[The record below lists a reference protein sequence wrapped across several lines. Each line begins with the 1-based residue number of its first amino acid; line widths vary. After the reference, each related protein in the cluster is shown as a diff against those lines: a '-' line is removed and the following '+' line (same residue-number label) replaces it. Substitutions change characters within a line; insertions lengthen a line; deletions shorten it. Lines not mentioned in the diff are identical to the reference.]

1 MNYDSL
7 FALQRT
13 VLVLLPE
20 AILVLAA
27 VVLITTAPFVR
38 IPRRIAVGASALA
51 MLAALVALFALR
63 NTGTDAI
70 AYSAVA
76 LNDALSGYARL
87 AFLVTGLILLGLA
100 HDQVGEERAAE
111 FFGSLLLINA
121 GAMLVASSNELVF
134 LFVGLELVSI
144 PTYLLLYLPRRT
156 PATQEAVTKYFYLSV
171 FSSALLLFGLAYLY
185 GLTGVGNLKAAGY
198 LLHSFDPAAAS
209 PAPLAFGVIAVLFVM
224 AGLGFRV
231 AAVPFHFYAPD
242 VYQGAPTVIA
252 AMLAW
257 IPKGVGFVAMLRV
270 LTTVL
275 GGTGALPEK
284 AVILTWVLAVATMV
298 LGNTMALIQNDL
310 KRLLAYSSI
319 AHAGY
324 LLIGICVAFV
334 DPAGVAGPYL
344 GAQGVL
350 FYLGMYSLM
359 TLGAFGVILALSS
372 PMRPVE
378 AVDDL
383 AGLGRTRPLAALAMA
398 LCLFSLAGIPPLAGF
413 WGKFS
418 IFASALSVN
427 GSESMVRMF
436 RLLAVIGVVNAAIG
450 AYYYLRIV
458 VVMYLR
464 SPQGE
469 PLTPRAGWPTV
480 LAVGTCASLSL
491 LLGLFPDPINRA
503 SREAAV
509 HAMARP
515 EPVLAPEAGRV
526 LTEVATAEESRV
538 LAAAEAGR

>member
-1 MNYDSL
+1 
-7 FALQRT
+7 
-13 VLVLLPE
+13 
-20 AILVLAA
+20 
-27 VVLITTAPFVR
+27 
-38 IPRRIAVGASALA
+38 
-51 MLAALVALFALR
+51 
-63 NTGTDAI
+63 
-70 AYSAVA
+70 
-76 LNDALSGYARL
+76 
-87 AFLVTGLILLGLA
+87 
-100 HDQVGEERAAE
+100 
-111 FFGSLLLINA
+111 
-121 GAMLVASSNELVF
+121 
-134 LFVGLELVSI
+134 
-144 PTYLLLYLPRRT
+144 
-156 PATQEAVTKYFYLSV
+156 
-171 FSSALLLFGLAYLY
+171 
-185 GLTGVGNLKAAGY
+185 
-198 LLHSFDPAAAS
+198 
-209 PAPLAFGVIAVLFVM
+209 
-224 AGLGFRV
+224 
-231 AAVPFHFYAPD
+231 
-242 VYQGAPTVIA
+242 
-252 AMLAW
+252 
-257 IPKGVGFVAMLRV
+257 
-270 LTTVL
+270 
-275 GGTGALPEK
+275 
-284 AVILTWVLAVATMV
+284 MV
-298 LGNTMALIQNDL
+298 LGNTLALVQNDL

-359 TLGAFGVILALSS
+359 TLGAFGVILAVGS
-372 PMRPVE
+372 PKRPVE

-383 AGLGRTRPLAALAMA
+383 AGLGRTHPMAALAMA

-418 IFASALSVN
+418 IFASALSVT
-427 GSESMVRMF
+427 GSDSMVRMF

-469 PLTPRAGWPTV
+469 PLSPRAGWPTV

-515 EPVLAPEAGRV
+515 EPVLTPQEEAGRV
-526 LTEVATAEESRV
+526 LTDSAGAGDGSA

>member
-1 MNYDSL
+1 M
-7 FALQRT
+7 
-13 VLVLLPE
+13 
-20 AILVLAA
+20 
-27 VVLITTAPFVR
+27 LI
-38 IPRRIAVGASALA
+38 ALA
-51 MLAALVALFALR
+51 VLFLLR
-63 NTGTDAI
+63 DTGTDAI
-70 AYSAVA
+70 AYGAVA
-76 LNDALSGYARL
+76 LNDALSGYSRL
-87 AFLVTGLILLGLA
+87 VFLVTGLILLALA
-100 HDQVGEERAAE
+100 HDQVGEERACE
-111 FFGSLLLINA
+111 FFGSLLLVNA
-121 GAMLVASSNELVF
+121 GAMLVAASNELVF

-156 PATQEAVTKYFYLSV
+156 PTTQEAVTKYFYLSV

-185 GLTGVGNLKAAGY
+185 GLTGVGNFKAVGY
-198 LLHSFDPAAAS
+198 LLHSVEAGSAGQ
-209 PAPLAFGVIAVLFVM
+209 APLAFGVIAILFVM

-242 VYQGAPTVIA
+242 VYQGSPTIIA

-257 IPKGVGFVAMLRV
+257 VPKGVGFIAMMRV
-270 LTTVL
+270 LTTVV
-275 GGTGALPEK
+275 GGGGELAEK
-284 AVILTWVLAVATMV
+284 AVLLTWILAVATMV
-298 LGNTMALIQNDL
+298 LGNTMALVQNDL

-324 LLIGICVAFV
+324 LLVGIAVAFV
-334 DPAGVAGPYL
+334 DPISLANTPYL

-378 AVDDL
+378 SIDDL

-418 IFASALSVN
+418 IFASALSVE
-427 GSESMVRMF
+427 GSESTVRLF

-464 SPQGE
+464 NPQGE

-480 LAVGTCASLSL
+480 LAIGTCASLSL
-491 LLGLFPDPINRA
+491 LLGLYPDPINRA
-503 SREAAV
+503 SREAAI

-515 EPVLAPEAGRV
+515 EPVVVAPVVPV
-526 LTEVATAEESRV
+526 LTSAEGD
-538 LAAAEAGR
+538 AEAGIANMAGIEP